1 MKRYLFAVIFLCQ
14 VMTGFAQYGRGDF
27 NHIGISLGINQTDLF
42 TDSFNVTPQTSW
54 TGGLAIR
61 GNYYN
66 SFAMVYGMN
75 FTDNRFAIETN
86 TLSAT
91 KEVDVSLM
99 AVQIHLLLSYRIL
112 ESAFSIDFGPVL
124 QVNSELKYD
133 ASDENFFLT
142 NNELLQIKDLEKIT
156 PFNFNVQV
164 GITGGFENV
173 RLNVSYQYGVT
184 NMLNNINKQ
193 EGISAR
199 ADGNLKG
206 HIGVL
211 AGNIIF
217 YF

>member
-1 MKRYLFAVIFLCQ
+1 MKRCLVVAIFLSQ
-14 VMTGFAQYGRGDF
+14 ITIAFAQYGRGDF

-42 TDSFNVTPQTSW
+42 TDSFNVTPKTSW

-75 FTDNRFAIETN
+75 FTDNKFAIETN
-86 TLSAT
+86 ALTST

-99 AVQIHLLLSYRIL
+99 AVQVHLLLSYRIA

-124 QVNSELKYD
+124 QVNGELKYD
-133 ASDENFFLT
+133 SADENYFIT

-156 PFNFNVQV
+156 PINFNVQV
-164 GITGGFENV
+164 GLTGGFENI

-199 ADGNLKG
+199 ADGDLKG

-217 YF
+217 YL

>member
-1 MKRYLFAVIFLCQ
+1 
-14 VMTGFAQYGRGDF
+14 
-27 NHIGISLGINQTDLF
+27 
-42 TDSFNVTPQTSW
+42 
-54 TGGLAIR
+54 
-61 GNYYN
+61 
-66 SFAMVYGMN
+66 
-75 FTDNRFAIETN
+75 
-86 TLSAT
+86 
-91 KEVDVSLM
+91 M

-133 ASDENFFLT
+133 TSDENFFLT

-156 PFNFNVQV
+156 PFNFNVQIGV
-164 GITGGFENV
+164 TGGFENV

-217 YF
+217 YL

>member
-1 MKRYLFAVIFLCQ
+1 MKRSLFIFIFLCQ
-14 VMTGFAQYGRGDF
+14 FITSFAQYGRGDY

-42 TDSFNVTPQTSW
+42 TDSFNVTPKTSW
-54 TGGLAIR
+54 TGGLAMR

-75 FTDNRFAIETN
+75 FTDNKFAIETN
-86 TLSAT
+86 TLSST

-99 AVQIHLLLSYRIL
+99 AVQIHLLLSYRIA

-133 ASDENFFLT
+133 SSDENLFIT
-142 NNELLQIKDLEKIT
+142 NNDLLQIKDLEKIT
-156 PFNFNVQV
+156 PINFNVQV
-164 GITGGFENV
+164 GLTGGFENV
-173 RLNVSYQYGVT
+173 RLNVCYQYGVT

-199 ADGNLKG
+199 ADGDLKG

>member
-1 MKRYLFAVIFLCQ
+1 MKRYLVVAIFLSQ
-14 VMTGFAQYGRGDF
+14 ITIAFAQYGRGDF

-42 TDSFNVTPQTSW
+42 TDSFNVTPKTSW

-75 FTDNRFAIETN
+75 FTDNKFAIETN
-86 TLSAT
+86 TLSST

-99 AVQIHLLLSYRIL
+99 AVQVHLLLSYRIL

-124 QVNSELKYD
+124 QVNSELKYNS
-133 ASDENFFLT
+133 SDENLFIT

-156 PFNFNVQV
+156 PINFNVQV
-164 GITGGFENV
+164 GLTGGFENV

-199 ADGNLKG
+199 ADGDLKG